1 MEGVSASGLAKPLVD
16 DAIVLVAQGLLG
28 RLRCHAH
35 VLRAWPMSGV
45 YAIVPYCL
53 ASLRESR
60 EISLSVLSSKASDH
74 RVPLVTG
81 VNGTLMA
88 RQS

>member
-1 MEGVSASGLAKPLVD
+1 MVRVAVTCAFTAMTRSVDQGNLSGQDAAIQNRRSAS
-16 DAIVLVAQGLLG
+16 
-28 RLRCHAH
+28 
-35 VLRAWPMSGV
+35 WPMSGV

-60 EISLSVLSSKASDH
+60 EISLSVLSSEASDH

-81 VNGTLMA
+81 INGTLMA